1 MYIHKKNGRRLPVS
15 LPKSRFLGGPVKV
28 TDAATGEL
36 KRWESPN
43 GKTLALIE
51 NGKLVLTALGK
62 RLGYRVKGYIVEAP

>member
-1 MYIHKKNGRRLPVS
+1 MV
-15 LPKSRFLGGPVKV
+15 VKV
-28 TDAATGEL
+28 MDAKTRKL